1 MRLHLNDNKINID
14 YEIIKKY
21 DLSLAIKELKLS
33 IVCGHDGTNYSMI
46 KNGSTDKFISLLT
59 KMFNLFIFA
68 QDIPT
73 LLNISIIKPI
83 L

>member
-1 MRLHLNDNKINID
+1 
-14 YEIIKKY
+14 
-21 DLSLAIKELKLS
+21 
-33 IVCGHDGTNYSMI
+33 MI
-46 KNGSTDKFISLLT
+46 KNGSTDTFITLLT

-83 L
+83 IKDMKKKTDD